1 MQATLLFGGQM
12 QVNLEG
18 VAHSLGV
25 YQPIKTLSYSPVAGI
40 IPKTKLS
47 AINWETDG
55 DKTKKFKV
63 CCKHMRTI
71 SIYLPEYPCVSMEQ
85 TTVHSI
91 DSYIFMLL
99 IKTILNSHV

>member
-1 MQATLLFGGQM
+1 MQATLLFDGQM

-18 VAHSLGV
+18 DAHSLGV

-47 AINWETDG
+47 AINCEIDG

-63 CCKHMRTI
+63 CCKHMRKI
-71 SIYLPEYPCVSMEQ
+71 SIHLPE
-85 TTVHSI
+85 I
-91 DSYIFMLL
+91 IFAT
-99 IKTILNSHV
+99 KALNALSFISSNLYVLYNKNKPQ